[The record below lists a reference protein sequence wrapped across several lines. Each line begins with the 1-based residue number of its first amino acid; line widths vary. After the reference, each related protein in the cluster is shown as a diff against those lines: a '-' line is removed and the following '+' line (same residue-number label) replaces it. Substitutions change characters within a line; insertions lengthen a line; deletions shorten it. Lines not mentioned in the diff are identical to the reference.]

1 MQVDGIFVEDYR
13 AYCANWVA
21 NIKKI
26 TKEAELTI
34 LDPIDGYPSAWQRV
48 PSGVPFVSARSSI
61 ISYYLLE
68 SDGAGGFEFIASSQ
82 GNEAIVEQMKDKFK
96 DDVVSQTL
104 FNYFRYTPRYDSLDE
119 LIGTDIV
126 QVAKVN
132 VGGSLPDVLKSRLS
146 TTVSRIPLAVTQD
159 IRDAK
164 K

>member
-1 MQVDGIFVEDYR
+1 M
-13 AYCANWVA
+13 
-21 NIKKI
+21 
-26 TKEAELTI
+26 
-34 LDPIDGYPSAWQRV
+34 
-48 PSGVPFVSARSSI
+48 PFVSARSSI

-68 SDGAGGFEFIASSQ
+68 SDGASSFEFIASSQ

-96 DDVVSQTL
+96 EDVVSQTL

-132 VGGSLPDVLKSRLS
+132 VGGSIPDVLKSRLS

-159 IRDAK
+159 IRNSK